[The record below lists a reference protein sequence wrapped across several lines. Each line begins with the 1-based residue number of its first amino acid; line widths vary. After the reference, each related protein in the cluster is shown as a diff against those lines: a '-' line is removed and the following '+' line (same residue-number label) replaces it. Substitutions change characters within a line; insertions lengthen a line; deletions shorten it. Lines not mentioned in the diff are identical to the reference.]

1 MARSSRGEDAR
12 FSFWKQGFDSPTG
25 YSSLK
30 ESQDRLYKIQ
40 CGVEQLVARRAHN
53 PKVISSS
60 LVPATK
66 EKLKDTSLFNG
77 PLVYRLGRQIFIL
90 EIGVRFPC
98 GLQSRFTM
106 SRAGFL
112 LFRTMPSEFL
122 EVLFPEMDISQ

>member
-1 MARSSRGEDAR
+1 MGLAKAEQVRMISNDCLDI
-12 FSFWKQGFDSPTG
+12 K
-25 YSSLK
+25 
-30 ESQDRLYKIQ
+30 Q

-66 EKLKDTSLFNG
+66 ESITAMLVAFNG

-98 GLQSRFTM
+98 GLLDGKLPESKRIAPTEQSFFCIY
-106 SRAGFL
+106 SFGVL
-112 LFRTMPSEFL
+112 LC
-122 EVLFPEMDISQ
+122 

>member
-1 MARSSRGEDAR
+1 MISDDYPDI
-12 FSFWKQGFDSPTG
+12 K
-25 YSSLK
+25 
-30 ESQDRLYKIQ
+30 Q

-66 EKLKDTSLFNG
+66 ESMAGMLVAFNG

-98 GLQSRFTM
+98 GLLDGISSYNLNLSHFSFYPIANQQNEALLNDFILDRFK
-106 SRAGFL
+106 RIVVGL
-112 LFRTMPSEFL
+112 LC
-122 EVLFPEMDISQ
+122 